1 MNKHKLRE
9 EFVVKQIE
17 TEERNPNLSIDID
30 DAISLADLDMNIERT
45 NNDFQAIP
53 EANVPENT
61 IKNIDI
67 SAMNLVIEKY
77 EAKFALKLS
86 SKHLLTREAIND
98 IFTFCTDISTNRSGH
113 SPCTNVYS
121 AFSAINRNILDERIS
136 NSFSVISLLA
146 LILISYSLH
155 SALK

>member
-61 IKNIDI
+61 IKNIEI
-67 SAMNLVIEKY
+67 CNE
-77 EAKFALKLS
+77 
-86 SKHLLTREAIND
+86 
-98 IFTFCTDISTNRSGH
+98 
-113 SPCTNVYS
+113 
-121 AFSAINRNILDERIS
+121 FSN
-136 NSFSVISLLA
+136 
-146 LILISYSLH
+146 
-155 SALK
+155 